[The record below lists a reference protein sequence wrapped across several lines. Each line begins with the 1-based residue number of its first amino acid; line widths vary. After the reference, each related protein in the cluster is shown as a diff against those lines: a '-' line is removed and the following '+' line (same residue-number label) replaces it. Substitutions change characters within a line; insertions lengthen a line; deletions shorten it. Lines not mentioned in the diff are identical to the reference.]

1 MTDKTKGVVAAGSK
15 LTAEAGATMLEM
27 GGNAVDAAV
36 ASVLTSF
43 IAESVLSTLGGGGFA
58 TVFDAATGSAF
69 VLDFFTAT
77 PSLPDGSPLDF
88 HRTECSYGSL
98 ATEVVYLGRA
108 ASAVPGNAA
117 GLFQLHSQLG
127 KLPIKKVVQPAVDA
141 CRQGFAL
148 NHEQAHNNAYYLE
161 IVTHTPELQGLYFN
175 DGHLKKAGDR
185 MQMPDLADT
194 LELLATDGVKSFYE
208 GEIAAKIVED
218 QQSYGGL
225 ITREDLKDY
234 QPITRQP
241 LVLQTDQATLLTN
254 PAPSSGGS
262 LLVLA
267 RMLAER
273 IGLSDVATLGVA
285 EMELIAEIIR
295 WTDIARGEVLDA
307 TIRNGQK
314 TEHLFSDEY
323 VSNLADRLLDGLT
336 VSTQERP
343 VPSTMETPPSTTH
356 VSVIDEHQNAVALTT
371 SPGYLGGYVVPETG
385 IVMNN
390 MLGEPDL
397 NPDGFH
403 AYAPGQ
409 RITSMMA
416 PTLVVRDGRPKLA
429 IGSGGGSRLRTA
441 IFQVMTRYQDKG
453 LTLTESVAAPRV
465 ALTGNMLFVEPG
477 LPEGVLEKLKDKGYD
492 LTVFPS
498 IDMYFGG
505 THVACV
511 ERGNL
516 SGAGDPRRDGYMAVV
531 R

>member
-1 MTDKTKGVVAAGSK
+1 MTNKTKGVVAAGSK
-15 LTAEAGATMLEM
+15 LTAEAGAAMLGM

-58 TVFDAATGSAF
+58 TVFDATTGSAF

-98 ATEVVYLGRA
+98 ATEVVFLGRA

-127 KLPIKKVVQPAVDA
+127 KLPIKEVVQPAVQA
-141 CRQGFAL
+141 CRQGFTL
-148 NHEQAHNNAYYLE
+148 NREQAHNNAYYLE
-161 IVTHTPELQGLYFN
+161 IVTHTPELQALYFN
-175 DGHLKKAGDR
+175 EEGLKKAGDR
-185 MQMPDLADT
+185 MQMPDLANT
-194 LELLATDGVKSFYE
+194 LEVLAAEGPRSFYE
-208 GEIAAKIVED
+208 GALARKIVED
-218 QQSYGGL
+218 QQRHGGL
-225 ITREDLKDY
+225 ITLEDLKRY
-234 QPITRQP
+234 QPLTREP
-241 LVLQTDQATLLTN
+241 LVHQANQTTLLTN

-267 RMLAER
+267 RILAKR
-273 IGLSDVATLGVA
+273 VGLSDVETLGVA
-285 EMELIAEIIR
+285 EVELIAEIIR
-295 WTDIARGEVLDA
+295 WTDIARGEILDTA
-307 TIRNGQK
+307 ARTGRK
-314 TEHLFSDEY
+314 TTQLFSDDY
-323 VSNLADRLLDGLT
+323 VSSLADRLLDGLT
-336 VSTQERP
+336 VSASERP
-343 VPSTMETPPSTTH
+343 IPTALDTPPSTTH

-371 SPGYLGGYVVPETG
+371 SPGYLGGYVIDETG

-403 AYAPGQ
+403 TYTPGQ

-416 PTLVVRDGRPKLA
+416 PTLALRDGKPVLA

-441 IFQVMTRYQDKG
+441 IFQVVTRYQDKG

-477 LPEGVLEKLKDKGYD
+477 LPDGVLEGLKKRGFD

-505 THVACV
+505 THAACV
-511 ERGNL
+511 EDGIL
-516 SGAGDPRRDGYMAVV
+516 CGAGDPRRDGHLAVV
-531 R
+531 